1 MKVAL
6 IYDEPTPGGEGSW
19 VEAEYE
25 SPQTI
30 QALLAAIECHCHEAV
45 GVPFDAELVDR
56 LRAEDPDMALNI
68 AEGREGPSRESIV
81 PAVLELLDI
90 PYTGSDGVALGVSL
104 NKALTKRLAGD
115 LGMRTPPF
123 LLAHSPEQAE
133 RRAQDLPYP
142 VLLKPNFGGS
152 SVGIGPESIVHAPD
166 ALPRA
171 VERALAR
178 YEQPCLVEAYVE
190 GQDLTIGLLGN
201 EELEVLPPGQVVTP
215 GGIYGEMAKR
225 LHEREVVCPC
235 SVPPDAAECAA
246 ARAADIFRAIGARDF
261 ARADFLL
268 DDEGRVWFLEINPLP
283 GLSPFYGVL
292 PVLAE
297 AAGYAHE
304 ELIGRIMA
312 LALQRSESR
321 ERTTHG
327 PLAERAAQQHPHR

>member
-1 MKVAL
+1 MRTAL

-25 SPQTI
+25 SPETI
-30 QALLAAIECHCHEAV
+30 RALLAAVEAHCEEAV
-45 GVPFDAELVDR
+45 GVPFDGELVDR
-56 LRAEDPDMALNI
+56 LRAESPDLALNI

-81 PAVLELLDI
+81 PAVLELLGI
-90 PYTGSDGVALGVSL
+90 PHTGSDGVALGISL
-104 NKALTKRLAGD
+104 NKALTKRLAAD
-115 LGMRTPPF
+115 LGVRTPPF
-123 LLAHSPEQAE
+123 VLAYSAGEAA
-133 RRAQDLPYP
+133 RRAEELPYP

-152 SVGIGPESIVHAPD
+152 SVGIGPESIVHGPH
-166 ALPRA
+166 ALPCA
-171 VERALAR
+171 VQRALAR

-201 EELEVLPPGQVVTP
+201 EELEVLPPARVVTP
-215 GGIYGEMAKR
+215 GGMYGEMAKR

-235 SVPPDAAECAA
+235 CLPDGVAE
-246 ARAADIFRAIGARDF
+246 RAGRWAVDVFRAIGARDF

-268 DDEGRVWFLEINPLP
+268 DEEGGLWFLEINPLP

-312 LALQRSESR
+312 LALERSRAEEKAIH
-321 ERTTHG
+321 ER
-327 PLAERAAQQHPHR
+327 LAGRAAQQHTDR